1 MFYFFLAGY
10 LTRVQSLP
18 VLKFAEVMAAKATKK
33 KVKQQQVKKEQAK
46 PKEAKQQQ
54 NVPVW
59 RYMNK
64 KNYGKHYLYHETRE
78 SRARKEAEKKEKEK
92 EVQQKNV
99 QPQQPKVPS
108 SKEEEVLQPEKK
120 KEENEVDKKK
130 SQNQK
135 VDIPQQTSTSSPKKV
150 EIVEAK
156 QTNEAKKEE
165 PKVAVKTPKAHQ
177 SAAPKPKMKPP
188 PEMDKMPQ
196 SGAAVFIPDSFAVV
210 IGSDAEGGG
219 EEGSVKF
226 VEIEPN
232 SKEEK
237 TTFAVVS
244 ENSAAVTG
252 ELGGLLQQVKKE
264 MEKEE
269 EEEKVKSRQKQV
281 GEWLLEKMRM
291 MEKGREHREKQP
303 QQTTTTSTSSLLDKV
318 ADLLKEY
325 QLEEVAEAL
334 QKSKERLKP
343 HLEKTAQNLATSAEL
358 VKRKVCLLLGTVL
371 DDIKKSSLS

>member
-1 MFYFFLAGY
+1 MK
-10 LTRVQSLP
+10 Q
-18 VLKFAEVMAAKATKK
+18 
-33 KVKQQQVKKEQAK
+33 QQQVKKEQAK
-46 PKEAKQQQ
+46 PKEAKQQPQ
-54 NVPVW
+54 QKVPVW
-59 RYMNK
+59 RYMSNK

-165 PKVAVKTPKAHQ
+165 PKVAVETPKADQ
-177 SAAPKPKMKPP
+177 SASKMKPP
-188 PEMDKMPQ
+188 PEMDKMQQ

-219 EEGSVKF
+219 EEGSVEF

-244 ENSAAVTG
+244 ENSAAVAG

-264 MEKEE
+264 VEKEE

-281 GEWLLEKMRM
+281 GQWLLEKMRM
-291 MEKGREHREKQP
+291 MGKGREHQEKQP
-303 QQTTTTSTSSLLDKV
+303 QQGNTSSLLDKV